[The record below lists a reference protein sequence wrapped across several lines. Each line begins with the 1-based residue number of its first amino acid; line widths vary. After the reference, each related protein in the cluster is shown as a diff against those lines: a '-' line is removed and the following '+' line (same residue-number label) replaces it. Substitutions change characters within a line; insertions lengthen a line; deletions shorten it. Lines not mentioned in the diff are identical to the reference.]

1 MHKNLSTSNKNN
13 IKKQKENMEEYV
25 YSLHRLTIYFCE
37 AWVFACKAVS
47 LHLKNISEV
56 GSFSQIRMNIKR
68 KKHLKP
74 PASNVTILNTTNL
87 MACDVVP
94 LEQMP
99 FCWIPV
105 TRRSRARRVVVVDFA
120 SVFLAQPAGHRRSS
134 QKRLAR
140 VVSSFPRWRLKKK
153 RLPYHPSMAYVPTF
167 GGFWW

>member
-1 MHKNLSTSNKNN
+1 MHKNLSTSNKKQHQKTQRIHGGVCLQFAPSDN
-13 IKKQKENMEEYV
+13 IFLRGMGVCMQGGFTSFEKHQW
-25 YSLHRLTIYFCE
+25 SWI
-37 AWVFACKAVS
+37 
-47 LHLKNISEV
+47 ISPNKDEH
-56 GSFSQIRMNIKR
+56 K

-94 LEQMP
+94 LEQIP

-153 RLPYHPSMAYVPTF
+153 RLPYHPCMAYVPTF